1 MKLIALSLVL
11 GMLAVAASPTP
22 ANSSSSHD
30 ADAYFAAGDFP
41 RALAAARA
49 AIALDSADAKAHLI
63 AGTVEV
69 YANALDAARADLSA
83 VPART
88 EDGARAKR
96 LLEEAGRR
104 ERLARGSDT
113 NVPVAAEIVPFE
125 RTDPLP
131 AVAVLVNGTRGI
143 FQIDTGAPGLS
154 LDSAFARR
162 LKLSEAAGSRVAHF
176 AGGPPRR
183 IPQAPVASFSL
194 GRATIRNLTVDVLPI
209 RMMSKPSDPVID
221 GVIGTGI
228 FERFAAFTLDYARGR
243 LVLYAPGTPVE
254 GPVETRVPLWLV
266 GDHFL
271 FTRGAI
277 AGIEGLVLLD
287 TGLIGGGVAP
297 SAAVVRRAHLSERDA
312 GLGMVPG
319 GARIALRRVVAPTVR
334 IGASVERNVAG
345 FYSPGPSPLAI
356 FPFTVI
362 GAVSH
367 DFFRKRALTIDF
379 ATMQVLIS
387 PALSPR
393 FTME

>member
-1 MKLIALSLVL
+1 ML
-11 GMLAVAASPTP
+11 GMLAPVQPAVAKPTP
-22 ANSSSSHD
+22 VDA

-49 AIALDSADAKAHLI
+49 AIALDAANATARVT
-63 AGTVEV
+63 AGTVEL

-83 VPART
+83 VPAGT
-88 EDGARAKR
+88 EAGARAKR

-113 NVPVAAEIVPFE
+113 NVSVAVDVVPFV

-131 AVAVLVNGTRGI
+131 AVAVLVNGTRGL

-162 LKLSEAAGSRVAHF
+162 LKLPEAAGSRVARF

-183 IPQAPVASFSL
+183 IAQATVASFGL
-194 GRATIRNLTVDVLPI
+194 GRATIRHLRADVLPI
-209 RMMSKPSDPVID
+209 RMPAKAGDPVID

-228 FERFAAFTLDYARGR
+228 FERFAAFTLDYAQGR
-243 LVLYAPGTPVE
+243 LVLYAPGMTVK
-254 GPVETRVPLWLV
+254 GPVETIAPLWLV

-277 AGIEGLVLLD
+277 AGLEGLVLLD
-287 TGLIGGGVAP
+287 SGLVGGGVAP
-297 SAAVVRRAHLSERDA
+297 SATVVRRAHLAERDA
-312 GLGMVPG
+312 GLGLVPG
-319 GARIALRRVVAPTVR
+319 GARIALRRIVAPTVR
-334 IGASVERNVAG
+334 IGASSERNVAG
-345 FYSPGPSPLAI
+345 FYNPGPSPLAM

-379 ATMQVLIS
+379 ATMRVLIS
-387 PALSPR
+387 PA
-393 FTME
+393 

>member
-1 MKLIALSLVL
+1 
-11 GMLAVAASPTP
+11 
-22 ANSSSSHD
+22 
-30 ADAYFAAGDFP
+30 
-41 RALAAARA
+41 
-49 AIALDSADAKAHLI
+49 
-63 AGTVEV
+63 
-69 YANALDAARADLSA
+69 
-83 VPART
+83 
-88 EDGARAKR
+88 
-96 LLEEAGRR
+96 LL
-104 ERLARGSDT
+104 L
-113 NVPVAAEIVPFE
+113 
-125 RTDPLP
+125 
-131 AVAVLVNGTRGI
+131 
-143 FQIDTGAPGLS
+143 
-154 LDSAFARR
+154 
-162 LKLSEAAGSRVAHF
+162 
-176 AGGPPRR
+176 
-183 IPQAPVASFSL
+183 
-194 GRATIRNLTVDVLPI
+194 
-209 RMMSKPSDPVID
+209 
-221 GVIGTGI
+221 
-228 FERFAAFTLDYARGR
+228 YARGAAVN
-243 LVLYAPGTPVE
+243 LVA
-254 GPVETRVPLWLV
+254 ETRVPLWLI

-277 AGIEGLVLLD
+277 AGIEGQVLLD

-345 FYSPGPSPLAI
+345 LYSPGPSPLAI